1 MRVEAVFLSFPIET
15 INRMDS
21 NWGVYT
27 WNALDVFVM
36 NRKGEVSSV
45 AAYNIVVPLFGINT
59 HLKCKQLK

>member
-1 MRVEAVFLSFPIET
+1 M
-15 INRMDS
+15 
-21 NWGVYT
+21 YT